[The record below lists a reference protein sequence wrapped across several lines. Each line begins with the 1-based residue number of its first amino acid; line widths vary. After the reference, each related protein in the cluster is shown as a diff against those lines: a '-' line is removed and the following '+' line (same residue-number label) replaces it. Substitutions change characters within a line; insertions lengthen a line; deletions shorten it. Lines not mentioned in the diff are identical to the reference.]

1 MANRAV
7 AFWDRRLGRFTFAAK
22 LPIDIRGAARQPRSP
37 TIALMKDADVA
48 RFMAESKR
56 KVGDGPTADE
66 EAQEK
71 RDRITLIVMLVGG
84 VLIVAGMIWLSKFLS
99 GS

>member
-1 MANRAV
+1 
-7 AFWDRRLGRFTFAAK
+7 
-22 LPIDIRGAARQPRSP
+22 
-37 TIALMKDADVA
+37 
-48 RFMAESKR
+48 MAESKR
-56 KVGDGPTADE
+56 KVEAGPTADE
-66 EAQEK
+66 EAQAK